1 MQDISMDLDE
11 EPRSTKTPKTLPRR
25 HNRKPSAKIAQRQ
38 EEFSDEEAF
47 FKQPVARV
55 HNDMDE
61 EAEEEEEEEEEAAEP
76 RTESIHAMDEERSD
90 DSFIAGAKH
99 SAARLGAAAST
110 TFPTGE
116 RQHEGGGNGL
126 LFNDDE
132 LFSLDDNLV
141 RRIIYAPA
149 REAMPK
155 HCRNAQHIVALNFTK
170 QCFEPGATKL
180 YHLKDHYY
188 ELLCSVFNSLEFATG
203 KKVKLTPSEKVVR
216 EKPQPRGRGNKYG
229 NNNADDNAEDA
240 DMEAVAASVAKTP
253 EIEVNNFLQGSK
265 DISVFIET
273 LMTGNKVS
281 GFRFWIFDRASSKT
295 NNDTISLGLRESL
308 LEAAKIQEQANKQ
321 MQVIIKNNGSA
332 KSAKAKKAAA
342 SKQYALAKEFSFS
355 TYASFDRHFTGLI
368 SRYFSKDSCLAVS
381 ANTSTTGKAAT
392 RRQFRDTRAYTTFD
406 TVKQQEI
413 GENADAMDYTKVGHP
428 CNFSRLFGK
437 EAAMFYYVNEESI
450 NEPQCRL
457 ESYFANAS
465 GGRVAHAKESAHCR
479 ANFGA
484 APNKAASAATGS
496 TTMVDVADYVGSA
509 SDKDF
514 TRFPYESITYHI
526 HNTFVSHEFMGRMPL
541 PHRLGSTLY
550 TQKDL
555 VELKKGMGLAISP
568 TEDAEADTELVD
580 GDEIGDFLE
589 QLGLDEQSETE
600 ASVFTRKVRAD
611 KRNELKYGAVV
622 RYMGLHHT
630 EMELS
635 TEVLLSQLH
644 HVDAAAQSYLKM
656 AVVPRDILDKFL
668 ANKRNEINSRL
679 RLIITNIGFKHR
691 MVVTETL
698 TAAIN
703 TQEDTRRKSLSAAS
717 LLSSKAGSDERDQT
731 VHIMDQ
737 IGHNSHVDEQ
747 DTNLLQLPYVSLTT
761 PGVLNNSSKTQ
772 QIKRKA
778 FEYVRRRTGGE
789 DEDED
794 GYALD
799 PVARVAQM
807 LHEDKEYQSKVASGK
822 VAYYKD
828 IIEKYRPYGNSLY
841 TIRSQ
846 LHQTEV
852 EEVYLGRDI
861 FLRLAELNTVAYA
874 NLDLAFFD
882 PETGKLPADREMA
895 YLIERRQLRDALA
908 VEVWH
913 EFYENRSVSL
923 ACDGIR
929 SDLLKQKITYAP
941 PESCGGVSAGLSA
954 DQITGRRM
962 IGTVLP
968 VHDYKQELRPYAE
981 YKTWV
986 QSLFADQFG
995 IAYNYKI
1002 MWILYIARLH
1012 HCRWLIDCNS
1022 PKHNVILSGTGM
1034 AGKSHLLQ
1042 SIKKILPT
1050 GVGDMVTHITD
1061 QAFNVDRNM
1070 NDMLLIYEEFQN
1082 KYLGYSQG
1090 GGGGKNGSDGGG
1102 GGGVSAGGDK
1112 DTTNFFK
1119 ARLTSGA
1126 TTTMSWF
1133 ENEETGMRDMKISKA
1148 HCQGSMMGASNND
1161 FTYADANVMSRF
1173 ILLSVPKSKAQ
1184 HEGNRP
1190 QDKHKFQFGTDS
1202 TQNKAIY
1209 EQHKEIHRVY
1219 FLVEQMIKSN
1229 VLGENEYGVNVDGGR
1244 IMTNMILDHL
1254 QKRYGISTGDVRKR
1268 DHILEMERSMALSCA
1283 VWIGLT
1289 SVLTRD
1295 LQHDPHDPT
1304 KFIGFN
1310 PRVITEG
1317 IFPFMVITKDMVF
1330 DAITAL
1336 SSLWYHDY
1344 QDLIVEVFATKH
1356 CQLQELRESDFLVR
1370 PKADNF
1376 FLNLNASGS
1385 GGGAKRGSSRLAL
1398 TTSSN
1403 AIANA
1408 YGNAYGGGG
1417 GGGGGMMMQEEKE
1430 TDYNY
1435 IVMRDKS
1442 LEAIYQVL
1450 SMSMGDLIVSHNDI
1464 GKLLTDLSK
1473 CRLDNCDSYEM
1484 SELAVEY
1491 DEESGAVTKYR
1502 NRLTRGAARKNTTR
1516 PIVEFTRCPNT
1527 GKQVVAILVHFIKQ
1541 KLPAIFVDELIE
1553 DLNKNERRV
1562 RRANELQDVVIAR
1575 HGDMEMQVEE
1585 NDYEE
1590 RVRRIGMITEKD
1602 ETLIIKSF
1610 KDVMENLVLEDMGM
1624 EAEEREILE
1633 ANYANPSTGVVPWRV
1648 YITSDPPK
1656 SHLITDFYPELKE
1669 GLADTD
1675 DGDAPILFVDELKM
1689 LELKAKPQGRKI
1701 IIRNH
1706 NTVSASTRATL
1717 SIYKERQQ
1725 QLVKRKRD
1733 DGSEVKELGPGE
1745 VLKKFRIQ
1753 EYARI
1758 EAWEL
1763 DRDIDSIFC
1772 AEHLRNIAFNG
1783 LPSRPDC
1790 EMINYPPCT
1799 YMAIM
1804 EEKMQENEPL
1814 FEYPFVSN
1822 MVRIANRKKHAQG
1835 LINPDSVKYPKLSR
1849 YLVSNLSENSAT
1861 HQKAYSANKI
1871 QALGKPFKKRC
1882 YATEKRGRQN
1892 MLEQLMFPDY

>member
-1 MQDISMDLDE
+1 METQDMSMDLDE
-11 EPRSTKTPKTLPRR
+11 QPRIVKISKKHHRR
-25 HNRKPSAKIAQRQ
+25 PASKVVQRQ
-38 EEFSDEEAF
+38 EEFSDEEVVAHN
-47 FKQPVARV
+47 KPVVSMRE
-55 HNDMDE
+55 MDE
-61 EAEEEEEEEEEAAEP
+61 EAEEEDDEEEAEP
-76 RTESIHAMDEERSD
+76 RTESLHEMDDEPS
-90 DSFIAGAKH
+90 STSIGAV
-99 SAARLGAAAST
+99 RLGAAAAT
-110 TFPTGE
+110 TFPTTPNGP
-116 RQHEGGGNGL
+116 HEGATNGL

-141 RRIIYAPA
+141 RRIIYAPC
-149 REAMPK
+149 REAKPQ
-155 HCRNAQHIVALNFTK
+155 HCHGASHIVALNFTK

-188 ELLCSVFNSLEFATG
+188 ELFCSVFNALAFATG

-216 EKPQPRGRGNKYG
+216 EKPQPRRRGQKDSDG
-229 NNNADDNAEDA
+229 DADD
-240 DMEAVAASVAKTP
+240 DMAAVAASVEKTP
-253 EIEVNNFLQGSK
+253 EIEVNNFLQGNK

-273 LMTGNKVS
+273 LVTGNKVS

-295 NNDTISLGLRESL
+295 NNDTVSLGLRESL
-308 LEAAKIQEQANKQ
+308 LEAAKIQEQANRQ
-321 MQVIIKNNGSA
+321 MQLIIKNNGSA

-381 ANTSTTGKAAT
+381 ANTSTVGKAAT

-406 TVKQQEI
+406 TVKQQEVSD
-413 GENADAMDYTKVGHP
+413 GAQDRMDYTKVGHP
-428 CNFSRLFGK
+428 CNFSKLFGK

-450 NEPQCRL
+450 NESQCRL

-465 GGRVAHAKESAHCR
+465 GGRIAHAKESAHCR
-479 ANFGA
+479 ANFGS
-484 APNKAASAATGS
+484 NKNAAATAAVAA
-496 TTMVDVADYVGSA
+496 TMVDVADYVGSA
-509 SDKDF
+509 SDKEF
-514 TRFPYESITYHI
+514 TQFPYESITYHI

-541 PHRLGSTLY
+541 PHRMGSTLY

-555 VELKKGMGLAISP
+555 VELKKGMGLAINP

-580 GDEIGDFLE
+580 GDEIDDFLNR
-589 QLGLDEQSETE
+589 LAFTEQSDAE
-600 ASVFTRKVRAD
+600 ASVFTRNQRNATAAD
-611 KRNELKYGAVV
+611 KQHRLNYGAVV

-630 EMELS
+630 EMEL
-635 TEVLLSQLH
+635 TTDILLSQLH
-644 HVDAAAQSYLKM
+644 HVDAAAQAYLKM

-679 RLIITNIGFKHR
+679 RLIITNIGHKHR

-731 VHIMDQ
+731 VNIMDQ
-737 IGHNSHVDEQ
+737 IGHNSHVDES
-747 DTNLLQLPYVSLTT
+747 DANLLQLPYVSLTVS
-761 PGVLNNSSKTQ
+761 GILNNTCKTLP
-772 QIKRKA
+772 IKRKA

-799 PVARVAQM
+799 PEARVAQL
-807 LHEDKEYQSKVASGK
+807 LHENKEYQSKLASGK

-882 PETGKLPADREMA
+882 PITGQLPADREYA
-895 YLIERRQLRDALA
+895 YLTERRQLRDALT
-908 VEVWH
+908 VECWH
-913 EFYENRSVSL
+913 EFFENRSVSL

-941 PESCGGVSAGLSA
+941 PESCGGVSTGLST

-968 VHDYKQELRPYAE
+968 VHDYKQELRPFGE
-981 YKTWV
+981 FKTWV

-1012 HCRWLIDCNS
+1012 HCRWLVDCNS

-1102 GGGVSAGGDK
+1102 SGGVSAGGDK

-1190 QDKHKFQFGTDS
+1190 QDKHKYQFGTDS

-1219 FLVEQMIKSN
+1219 FLVEQMVKSN

-1244 IMTNMILDHL
+1244 IMRDLILDHL

-1268 DHILEMERSMALSCA
+1268 DHILEMMRSMALSCA

-1295 LQHDPHDPT
+1295 LQYDPHDPN

-1317 IFPFMVITKDMVF
+1317 IFPFMVVTKDMVF

-1344 QDLIVEVFATKH
+1344 QDLIVEVFATKQ

-1370 PKADNF
+1370 PKDDNNLY
-1376 FLNLNASGS
+1376 LNSSGGS
-1385 GGGAKRGSSRLAL
+1385 GGAAAKRGGGVNARLTL
-1398 TTSSN
+1398 TASNN
-1403 AIANA
+1403 AITNV

-1417 GGGGGMMMQEEKE
+1417 GANMLQAETE

-1435 IVMRDKS
+1435 IVMKDKS
-1442 LEAIYQVL
+1442 LPEIYQVL
-1450 SMSMGDLIVSHNDI
+1450 STSLGDMVVAPNDI
-1464 GKLLTDLSK
+1464 GKLFNDLSK

-1484 SELAVEY
+1484 KQVAMEY

-1502 NRLTRGAARKNTTR
+1502 NRLVRGLARKSAPR
-1516 PIVEFTRCPNT
+1516 PIVEFIRCAT
-1527 GKQVVAILVHFIKQ
+1527 GKHMVALLVHFVKQ
-1541 KLPAIFVDELIE
+1541 KLPGIFTDDLIE

-1562 RRANELQDVVIAR
+1562 RRATELQDVVLMQD
-1575 HGDMEMQVEE
+1575 GNMEMQVDE

-1590 RVRRIGMITEKD
+1590 RVRRIGLITEKE

-1610 KDVMENLVLEDMGM
+1610 KDVMENAVCEDMGM
-1624 EAEEREILE
+1624 EAEEREGLE
-1633 ANYANPSTGVVPWRV
+1633 QCYANPSTGVVPWRV

-1656 SHLITDFYPELKE
+1656 SMLITDFYPELKD

-1689 LELKAKPQGRKI
+1689 FELKPKPQGRKI

-1706 NTVSASTRATL
+1706 NTVSPSTRATL
-1717 SIYKERQQ
+1717 SIHKETDQ
-1725 QLVKRKRD
+1725 QLVKRRRD
-1733 DGSEVKELGPGE
+1733 DGSTVTELGPGE
-1745 VLKKFRIQ
+1745 VLKKHRIK
-1753 EYARI
+1753 EYSRI

-1763 DRDIDSIFC
+1763 DADIDKIFC
-1772 AEHLRNIAFNG
+1772 DEHLRNIAFNG
-1783 LPSRPDC
+1783 LPSKPEC
-1790 EMINYPPCT
+1790 ETINYPPFT

-1804 EEKMQENEPL
+1804 EDKMKQNVPL
-1814 FEYPFVSN
+1814 FEYPFVNN

-1835 LINPDSVKYPKLSR
+1835 LINPDSVKYPKLR
-1849 YLVSNLSENSAT
+1849 PYLVSNFSENSVT
-1861 HQKAYSANKI
+1861 RQKACGTNKTLAVAKPI
-1871 QALGKPFKKRC
+1871 QKRC
-1882 YATEKRGRQN
+1882 YATEKKNRQN
-1892 MLEQLMFPDY
+1892 LMEQLLFPDY